1 MDLEDIL
8 EVIGRIF
15 AIIGLALLAGLLVGL
30 SIALIAYSLLGWIP
44 AIVAFLHN
52 DFVLGTT
59 LLIVWMIV
67 SGARL
72 SW

>member
-8 EVIGRIF
+8 EAIGRIF
-15 AIIGLALLAGLLVGL
+15 AAIGLALLVILSVVLL
-30 SIALIAYSLLGWIP
+30 AYCALGWIIP
-44 AIVAFLHN
+44 TVLFFHGKI
-52 DFVLGTT
+52 VLGIA
-59 LLIVWMIV
+59 LLIVWVIV

>member
-8 EVIGRIF
+8 EVIGKIF
-15 AIIGLALLAGLLVGL
+15 AIIGLVLLIGLAIVGL
-30 SIALIAYSLLGWIP
+30 AYCFLGWIF
-44 AIVAFLHN
+44 AVVAF
-52 DFVLGTT
+52 FYGKVALGIA
-59 LLIVWMIV
+59 LLVIWVVV

>member
-8 EVIGRIF
+8 EATGRIF
-15 AIIGLALLAGLLVGL
+15 AIIGLVLLVGL
-30 SIALIAYSLLGWIP
+30 SIALLAYCALGWIL
-44 AIVAFLHN
+44 AVVAF
-52 DFVLGTT
+52 FYGKVALGIA
-59 LLIVWMIV
+59 LLVIWMVV

>member
-8 EVIGRIF
+8 EVIGKIF
-15 AIIGLALLAGLLVGL
+15 AIIGLVLLMGLAV
-30 SIALIAYSLLGWIP
+30 ALIAYCLLGWLLP
-44 AIVAFLHN
+44 VVAFFHGK
-52 DFVLGTT
+52 VGLGIA
-59 LLIVWMIV
+59 LLVIWMVV

>member
-8 EVIGRIF
+8 EVIGKIF
-15 AIIGLALLAGLLVGL
+15 AIIGLALLTGLA
-30 SIALIAYSLLGWIP
+30 IALLAYCALGWIL
-44 AIVAFLHN
+44 AVVAFVQGKA
-52 DFVLGTT
+52 VLGFV